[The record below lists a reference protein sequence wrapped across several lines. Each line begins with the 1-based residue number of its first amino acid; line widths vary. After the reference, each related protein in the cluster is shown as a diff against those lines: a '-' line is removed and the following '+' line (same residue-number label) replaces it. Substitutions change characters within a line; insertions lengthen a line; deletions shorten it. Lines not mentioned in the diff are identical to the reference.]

1 MKKLI
6 FAISVFFT
14 SCVLASDI
22 KPIPLVGVKSESAEY
37 SAICSSVKK
46 YCAKNSQ
53 TKILKN
59 KSNSNEIFLITSS
72 QVFVKI
78 NGGERYSISQVWNS
92 SIKINVKN
100 KFYFLYRALIMLVLI
115 LFPEAR

>member
-46 YCAKNSQ
+46 YCGKNSQ
-53 TKILKN
+53 TK
-59 KSNSNEIFLITSS
+59 
-72 QVFVKI
+72 
-78 NGGERYSISQVWNS
+78 Y
-92 SIKINVKN
+92 
-100 KFYFLYRALIMLVLI
+100 
-115 LFPEAR
+115 

>member
-1 MKKLI
+1 MIRKRLMLLEKKLKRCVNFFELGGGMKKLI

-46 YCAKNSQ
+46 YCGKNSQ

-59 KSNSNEIFLITSS
+59 K
-72 QVFVKI
+72 
-78 NGGERYSISQVWNS
+78 
-92 SIKINVKN
+92 
-100 KFYFLYRALIMLVLI
+100 
-115 LFPEAR
+115 